1 MKFIKRGIMQT
12 KQTDYYVYMLKNGAV
27 KCGNPFDDLNSIDDK
42 FSILQTT
49 ADSPESAISEF
60 LDNLELPQFMR
71 DKIKVV

>member
-1 MKFIKRGIMQT
+1 MKA

-49 ADSPESAISEF
+49 ADSPKSAISEF
-60 LDNLELPQFMR
+60 LDDL
-71 DKIKVV
+71 

>member
-1 MKFIKRGIMQT
+1 MQT

-49 ADSPESAISEF
+49 ADSPKSAISEF
-60 LDNLELPQFMR
+60 LDNLELPKFMR
-71 DKIKVV
+71 EIILKLAE

>member
-1 MKFIKRGIMQT
+1 MRKNE
-12 KQTDYYVYMLKNGAV
+12 YYIYMLKNGAV

-49 ADSPESAISEF
+49 ADSLESAISEF

-71 DKIKVV
+71 DKIFKIV